1 MAYSEAKVI
10 AGGLAH
16 IPIIIGLFWFI
27 RSYFNKRSLNFEK
40 KNTPVKTKPIPKKV
54 EKKAATPKRVED
66 KVVLPKKSENKVIT
80 PKKVDKKTN
89 SSSET
94 EKEVVSS
101 KKVEE
106 SISEPKKVEITID
119 KSKSQSKSEEPLSS
133 DIKTVPPKAIE
144 NTKIEQK
151 TLKQMKHADVPVN
164 TYRPKTPFI
173 GTVKENYSLLKD
185 GAIGRVNHI
194 TFDLSGGD
202 PALNYVEGQSVGIMA
217 AGEDSN
223 GKPHKLRL
231 YSIASTRHGDNFE
244 GNTVSLCVRQL
255 QYEKDGQ
262 TINGICSTYLCDIK
276 PGDKVKITGPV
287 GKEMLLPEEE
297 DANIVMLATGTG
309 IAPMRA
315 YLRRMFEPSER
326 EKNNWNFK
334 GKAWLFMG
342 APKSANLLYEEDLQR
357 YLQNFPDNFKYT
369 KAISREQQNI
379 KGGRMYIQDRV
390 LESANELFN
399 MIEDEKTHIYLCGLK
414 GMEPGIDEAMTKAAE
429 EKGLNWSELRP
440 QLRKAGRWHVE
451 TY

>member
-1 MAYSEAKVI
+1 MYSQAKVI

-16 IPIIIGLFWFI
+16 IPVVIAVFYFI
-27 RSYFNKRSLNFEK
+27 LTTFNKRALKFVEEA
-40 KNTPVKTKPIPKKV
+40 KTKKPEAKAVETKKV
-54 EKKAATPKRVED
+54 AVSKTEATKTEAPKTEAPKTEAPKIVKK
-66 KVVLPKKSENKVIT
+66 
-80 PKKVDKKTN
+80 
-89 SSSET
+89 
-94 EKEVVSS
+94 
-101 KKVEE
+101 
-106 SISEPKKVEITID
+106 
-119 KSKSQSKSEEPLSS
+119 
-133 DIKTVPPKAIE
+133 
-144 NTKIEQK
+144 
-151 TLKQMKHADVPVN
+151 KHADVPVN
-164 TYRPKTPFI
+164 IYRPKTPYE
-173 GTVKENYSLLKD
+173 GTVIENYSLLKE

-194 TFDLSGGD
+194 TFDLKDSD
-202 PALNYVEGQSVGIMA
+202 PFLNYVEGQSIGIMP
-217 AGEDSN
+217 AGEDAN

-231 YSIASTRHGDNFE
+231 YSIASTRHGDDFN

-255 QYEKDGQ
+255 QYEKDGE
-262 TINGICSTYLCDIK
+262 TINGVCSTYLCDIK

-297 DANIVMLATGTG
+297 DSNIVMLATGTG

-315 YLRRMFEPSER
+315 YLRRMFEPTEK
-326 EKNNWNFK
+326 EKNKWNFK

-357 YLQNFPDNFKYT
+357 YLVDNPDNFKYT
-369 KAISREQQNI
+369 KAISREQQNT

-440 QLRKAGRWHVE
+440 QLKKAGRWHVE

>member
-1 MAYSEAKVI
+1 MYSQAKVI

-16 IPIIIGLFWFI
+16 IPVVIAVFYFI
-27 RSYFNKRSLNFEK
+27 LTTFNKRALKF
-40 KNTPVKTKPIPKKV
+40 
-54 EKKAATPKRVED
+54 
-66 KVVLPKKSENKVIT
+66 
-80 PKKVDKKTN
+80 
-89 SSSET
+89 
-94 EKEVVSS
+94 
-101 KKVEE
+101 VEE
-106 SISEPKKVEITID
+106 SKTKKPEAKAVETKKVAV
-119 KSKSQSKSEEPLSS
+119 SKVEAP
-133 DIKTVPPKAIE
+133 KTEAPKTEAP
-144 NTKIEQK
+144 KIVK
-151 TLKQMKHADVPVN
+151 KKHADVPVN
-164 TYRPKTPFI
+164 IYRPKTPYE
-173 GTVKENYSLLKD
+173 GTVIENYSLLKE

-194 TFDLSGGD
+194 TFDLKDSD
-202 PALNYVEGQSVGIMA
+202 PFLNYVEGQSIGIMP
-217 AGEDSN
+217 AGEDAN

-231 YSIASTRHGDNFE
+231 YSIASTRHGDDFN

-255 QYEKDGQ
+255 QYEKDGE
-262 TINGICSTYLCDIK
+262 TINGVCSTYLCDIK

-287 GKEMLLPEEE
+287 GKEMLLPDEE

-315 YLRRMFEPSER
+315 YLRRMIAPTEK
-326 EKNNWNFK
+326 EKNKWNFK

-357 YLQNFPDNFKYT
+357 YIAENPDNFKYT
-369 KAISREQQNI
+369 KAISREQQNT

-440 QLRKAGRWHVE
+440 QLKKAGRWHVE

>member
-1 MAYSEAKVI
+1 MVYSQAKVI

-16 IPIIIGLFWFI
+16 IPIVIGLFYFI
-27 RSYFNKRSLNFEK
+27 MTFFNKRAIDYAEANK
-40 KNTPVKTKPIPKKV
+40 PKKV
-54 EKKAATPKRVED
+54 EKKVVET
-66 KVVLPKKSENKVIT
+66 KVQVKESSSV
-80 PKKVDKKTN
+80 
-89 SSSET
+89 SSET
-94 EKEVVSS
+94 KTEAPS
-101 KKVEE
+101 KVENT
-106 SISEPKKVEITID
+106 SID
-119 KSKSQSKSEEPLSS
+119 KKPMK
-133 DIKTVPPKAIE
+133 K
-144 NTKIEQK
+144 
-151 TLKQMKHADVPVN
+151 KHADVPVN
-164 TYRPKTPFI
+164 IYRPKTPFE
-173 GTVKENYSLLKD
+173 GTVTGNYSLLKE

-194 TFDLSGGD
+194 TFDLKESD
-202 PALNYVEGQSVGIMA
+202 PFLNYVEGQSIGIMP
-217 AGEDSN
+217 AGEDAN

-231 YSIASTRHGDNFE
+231 YSIASTRHGDDFE

-255 QYEKDGQ
+255 QYEKDGE
-262 TINGICSTYLCDIK
+262 TINGVCSSYLCDIK

-287 GKEMLLPEEE
+287 GKEMLLPDEE

-315 YLRRMFEPSER
+315 YLRRMFEATEK
-326 EKNNWNFK
+326 EKNKWNFK

-357 YLQNFPDNFKYT
+357 YLEAYPDNFKYT
-369 KAISREQQNI
+369 KAISREQQNT

-390 LESANELFN
+390 LESANEIFN

-440 QLRKAGRWHVE
+440 QLKKAGRWHVE

>member
-1 MAYSEAKVI
+1 MYSQAKVI

-16 IPIIIGLFWFI
+16 IPVVIAVFYFI
-27 RSYFNKRSLNFEK
+27 LTTFNKRALKFVEEA
-40 KNTPVKTKPIPKKV
+40 KTKKPEAKAV
-54 EKKAATPKRVED
+54 EPKKAAVSKIEAPKAEAPITEAP
-66 KVVLPKKSENKVIT
+66 KVVKK
-80 PKKVDKKTN
+80 
-89 SSSET
+89 
-94 EKEVVSS
+94 
-101 KKVEE
+101 
-106 SISEPKKVEITID
+106 
-119 KSKSQSKSEEPLSS
+119 
-133 DIKTVPPKAIE
+133 
-144 NTKIEQK
+144 
-151 TLKQMKHADVPVN
+151 KHADVPVN
-164 TYRPKTPFI
+164 IYRPKTPYE
-173 GTVKENYSLLKD
+173 GTVIENYSLLKE

-194 TFDLSGGD
+194 TFDLKDSD
-202 PALNYVEGQSVGIMA
+202 PFLNYVEGQSIGIMP
-217 AGEDSN
+217 AGEDAN

-231 YSIASTRHGDNFE
+231 YSIASTRHGDDFN

-255 QYEKDGQ
+255 QYEKDGE
-262 TINGICSTYLCDIK
+262 TINGVCSTYLCDIK

-287 GKEMLLPEEE
+287 GKEMLLPDEE
-297 DANIVMLATGTG
+297 DANVVMLATGTG

-315 YLRRMFEPSER
+315 YLRRMFEPTEK
-326 EKNNWNFK
+326 EKNKWNFK

-357 YLQNFPDNFKYT
+357 YLAENPDNFKYT
-369 KAISREQQNI
+369 KAISREQQNT

-440 QLRKAGRWHVE
+440 KLKKAGRWHVE

>member
-1 MAYSEAKVI
+1 MYSQAKVI

-16 IPIIIGLFWFI
+16 IPVVIAVFYFI
-27 RSYFNKRSLNFEK
+27 LTTFNKRALKFVEES
-40 KNTPVKTKPIPKKV
+40 KTKKP
-54 EKKAATPKRVED
+54 EA
-66 KVVLPKKSENKVIT
+66 KVVE
-80 PKKVDKKTN
+80 PKKVDASKA
-89 SSSET
+89 E
-94 EKEVVSS
+94 SS
-101 KKVEE
+101 KVEPSKAESPNTEASKVV
-106 SISEPKKVEITID
+106 KK
-119 KSKSQSKSEEPLSS
+119 
-133 DIKTVPPKAIE
+133 
-144 NTKIEQK
+144 
-151 TLKQMKHADVPVN
+151 KHADVPVN
-164 TYRPKTPFI
+164 IYRPKTPYE
-173 GTVKENYSLLKD
+173 GTVIENYSLLKE

-194 TFDLSGGD
+194 TFDLKDSD
-202 PALNYVEGQSVGIMA
+202 PFLNYVEGQSIGIMP
-217 AGEDSN
+217 AGEDAN

-231 YSIASTRHGDNFE
+231 YSIASTRHGDNFN

-255 QYEKDGQ
+255 QYEKDGE
-262 TINGICSTYLCDIK
+262 TINGVCSTYLCDIK

-287 GKEMLLPEEE
+287 GKEMLLPDEE
-297 DANIVMLATGTG
+297 DANVVMLATGTG

-315 YLRRMFEPSER
+315 YLRRMFEATEK

-357 YLQNFPDNFKYT
+357 YLADYPDNFKYT
-369 KAISREQQNI
+369 KAISREQQNT

-440 QLRKAGRWHVE
+440 QLKKAGRWHVE

>member
-1 MAYSEAKVI
+1 MYSQAKVI

-16 IPIIIGLFWFI
+16 IPVVIAVFYFI
-27 RSYFNKRSLNFEK
+27 LTTFNKRALKFVEES
-40 KNTPVKTKPIPKKV
+40 KTKKP
-54 EKKAATPKRVED
+54 EA
-66 KVVLPKKSENKVIT
+66 KVVE
-80 PKKVDKKTN
+80 PKKVDTSKA
-89 SSSET
+89 E
-94 EKEVVSS
+94 SS
-101 KKVEE
+101 KVEPSKTEGSNTEAPKVV
-106 SISEPKKVEITID
+106 KK
-119 KSKSQSKSEEPLSS
+119 
-133 DIKTVPPKAIE
+133 
-144 NTKIEQK
+144 
-151 TLKQMKHADVPVN
+151 KHADVPVN
-164 TYRPKTPFI
+164 IYRPKTPYE
-173 GTVKENYSLLKD
+173 GTVIENYSLLKE

-194 TFDLSGGD
+194 TFDLKDSD
-202 PALNYVEGQSVGIMA
+202 PFLNYVEGQSIGIMP
-217 AGEDSN
+217 AGEDAN

-231 YSIASTRHGDNFE
+231 YSIASTRHGDNFN

-255 QYEKDGQ
+255 QYEKDGE
-262 TINGICSTYLCDIK
+262 TINGVCSTYLCDIK

-287 GKEMLLPEEE
+287 GKEMLLPDEE

-315 YLRRMFEPSER
+315 YLRRMFEATEK

-357 YLQNFPDNFKYT
+357 YLTDYPDNFKYT
-369 KAISREQQNI
+369 KAISREQQNT

-440 QLRKAGRWHVE
+440 QLKKAGRWHVE

>member
-1 MAYSEAKVI
+1 MYSQAKVI

-16 IPIIIGLFWFI
+16 IPVVIAVFYFI
-27 RSYFNKRSLNFEK
+27 LTTFNKRALKFVEE
-40 KNTPVKTKPIPKKV
+40 VKTKKPESKAV
-54 EKKAATPKRVED
+54 EP
-66 KVVLPKKSENKVIT
+66 NKVA
-80 PKKVDKKTN
+80 
-89 SSSET
+89 
-94 EKEVVSS
+94 VS
-101 KKVEE
+101 
-106 SISEPKKVEITID
+106 
-119 KSKSQSKSEEPLSS
+119 
-133 DIKTVPPKAIE
+133 
-144 NTKIEQK
+144 KIEAPK
-151 TLKQMKHADVPVN
+151 TEASKIVKKKHADVPVN
-164 TYRPKTPFI
+164 IYRPKTPYE
-173 GTVKENYSLLKD
+173 GTVIENYSLLKE

-194 TFDLSGGD
+194 TFDLKDSD
-202 PALNYVEGQSVGIMA
+202 PFLNYVEGQSIGIMP
-217 AGEDSN
+217 AGEDAN

-231 YSIASTRHGDNFE
+231 YSIASTRHGDDFN

-255 QYEKDGQ
+255 QYEKDGE
-262 TINGICSTYLCDIK
+262 TINGVCSTYLCDIK

-287 GKEMLLPEEE
+287 GKEMLLPDEE

-315 YLRRMFEPSER
+315 YLRRMFEPTEK
-326 EKNNWNFK
+326 EKNKWNFK

-357 YLQNFPDNFKYT
+357 YIAENPDNFKYT
-369 KAISREQQNI
+369 KAISREQQNT

-440 QLRKAGRWHVE
+440 QLKKAGRWHVE

>member
-1 MAYSEAKVI
+1 MVYSQAKVI

-16 IPIIIGLFWFI
+16 IPIVIGIFYFI
-27 RSYFNKRSLNFEK
+27 MTFFNKRAIDYAEANK
-40 KNTPVKTKPIPKKV
+40 PKKV
-54 EKKAATPKRVED
+54 EKKVVGKNLTEE
-66 KVVLPKKSENKVIT
+66 KVVESKIEVKKSSSVSTEI
-80 PKKVDKKTN
+80 KT
-89 SSSET
+89 EAPL
-94 EKEVVSS
+94 
-101 KKVEE
+101 KVENTNIE
-106 SISEPKKVEITID
+106 INSNIVKKPM
-119 KSKSQSKSEEPLSS
+119 KK
-133 DIKTVPPKAIE
+133 
-144 NTKIEQK
+144 
-151 TLKQMKHADVPVN
+151 KHADVPVN
-164 TYRPKTPFI
+164 IYRPKTPFE
-173 GTVKENYSLLKD
+173 GTVTGNYSLLKD

-194 TFDLSGGD
+194 TFDLKDSD
-202 PALNYVEGQSVGIMA
+202 PFLNYVEGQSIGIMP
-217 AGEDSN
+217 AGVDAN

-231 YSIASTRHGDNFE
+231 YSIASTRHGDDFA

-255 QYEKDGQ
+255 QYEKDGE
-262 TINGICSTYLCDIK
+262 TINGVCSSYLCDIK

-287 GKEMLLPEEE
+287 GKEMLLPDEE

-315 YLRRMFEPSER
+315 YLRRMFEATEK

-357 YLQNFPDNFKYT
+357 YLENYPENFKYT
-369 KAISREQQNI
+369 KAISREQQNT

-390 LESANELFN
+390 LESANEIFN

-440 QLRKAGRWHVE
+440 QLKKAGRWHVE

>member
-1 MAYSEAKVI
+1 MYSQAKVI

-16 IPIIIGLFWFI
+16 IPVVIAVFYFI
-27 RSYFNKRSLNFEK
+27 LTTFNKRALKFVEEA
-40 KNTPVKTKPIPKKV
+40 KTKKP
-54 EKKAATPKRVED
+54 EAKAV
-66 KVVLPKKSENKVIT
+66 
-80 PKKVDKKTN
+80 
-89 SSSET
+89 
-94 EKEVVSS
+94 
-101 KKVEE
+101 
-106 SISEPKKVEITID
+106 EPKKVAV
-119 KSKSQSKSEEPLSS
+119 SKTEAP
-133 DIKTVPPKAIE
+133 KTEAPKTEAP
-144 NTKIEQK
+144 K
-151 TLKQMKHADVPVN
+151 TEAPKVVKKKHADVPVN
-164 TYRPKTPFI
+164 IYSPKTPYE
-173 GTVKENYSLLKD
+173 GTVIENYSLLKE

-194 TFDLSGGD
+194 TFDLKDSD
-202 PALNYVEGQSVGIMA
+202 PFLNYVEGQSIGIMP
-217 AGEDSN
+217 AGEDAN

-231 YSIASTRHGDNFE
+231 YSIASTRHGDDFN

-255 QYEKDGQ
+255 QYEKDGE
-262 TINGICSTYLCDIK
+262 TINGVCSTYLCDIK

-287 GKEMLLPEEE
+287 GKEMLLPDEE

-315 YLRRMFEPSER
+315 YLRRMFEPTEK
-326 EKNNWNFK
+326 EKNKWNFK

-357 YLQNFPDNFKYT
+357 YLADNPDNFKYT
-369 KAISREQQNI
+369 KAISREQQNT

-440 QLRKAGRWHVE
+440 QLKKAGRWHVE

>member
-1 MAYSEAKVI
+1 MAYTEAQVI
-10 AGGLAH
+10 AGGFAH
-16 IPIIIGLFWFI
+16 IPILIGIFWLI
-27 RSYFNKRSLNFEK
+27 NKYFVKRSKSYEEATKPNKVKPSIKSVVAEPKKIEK
-40 KNTPVKTKPIPKKV
+40 KSIATKVQSKPKVTDLQESK
-54 EKKAATPKRVED
+54 
-66 KVVLPKKSENKVIT
+66 N
-80 PKKVDKKTN
+80 VD
-89 SSSET
+89 
-94 EKEVVSS
+94 S
-101 KKVEE
+101 KKVVSTDKDKDL
-106 SISEPKKVEITID
+106 SIAVSPE
-119 KSKSQSKSEEPLSS
+119 
-133 DIKTVPPKAIE
+133 IKTVPPKTLE
-144 NTKIEQK
+144 NTKIDQK
-151 TLKQMKHADVPVN
+151 PLKKMKHPDVPVN
-164 TYRPKTPFI
+164 TYRPKTPFV
-173 GTVKENYSLLKD
+173 GTVRENYSLLKD

-202 PALNYVEGQSVGIMA
+202 PFLRYVEGQSVGIMP
-217 AGEDSN
+217 AGEDAN

-231 YSIASTRHGDNFE
+231 YSIASTRHGDDFE
-244 GNTVSLCVRQL
+244 GSSVSLCVRQL

-262 TINGICSTYLCDIK
+262 TINGLCSTYLCDVK

-287 GKEMLLPEEE
+287 GKEMLLPEDEN
-297 DANIVMLATGTG
+297 ANIVMLATGTG

-357 YLQNFPDNFKYT
+357 YLSNNPDNFKYT

-399 MIEDEKTHIYLCGLK
+399 MIEDDKTHIYLCGLK

-429 EKGLNWSELRP
+429 AKGLDWSELRP
-440 QLRKAGRWHVE
+440 QLKKAGRWHVE

>member
-1 MAYSEAKVI
+1 MYSQAKVI

-16 IPIIIGLFWFI
+16 IPVIIAVFYFI
-27 RSYFNKRSLNFEK
+27 LTTFNKRALKFVEE
-40 KNTPVKTKPIPKKV
+40 TKTKKPEPKAV
-54 EKKAATPKRVED
+54 
-66 KVVLPKKSENKVIT
+66 
-80 PKKVDKKTN
+80 
-89 SSSET
+89 
-94 EKEVVSS
+94 
-101 KKVEE
+101 
-106 SISEPKKVEITID
+106 EPKKPAVLKVEN
-119 KSKSQSKSEEPLSS
+119 S
-133 DIKTVPPKAIE
+133 
-144 NTKIEQK
+144 KIEAPK
-151 TLKQMKHADVPVN
+151 TETSKVAKKKHADVPVN
-164 TYRPKTPFI
+164 IYRPKTPFE
-173 GTVKENYSLLKD
+173 GTVIENYSLLKE

-194 TFDLSGGD
+194 TFDLKDSD
-202 PALNYVEGQSVGIMA
+202 PFLNYVEGQSIGIMP
-217 AGEDSN
+217 AGEDAN

-231 YSIASTRHGDNFE
+231 YSIASTRHGDDFN

-255 QYEKDGQ
+255 QYEKDGE
-262 TINGICSTYLCDIK
+262 TINGVCSTYLCDIK

-287 GKEMLLPEEE
+287 GKEMLLPDEE

-315 YLRRMFEPSER
+315 YLRRMFEPTEK
-326 EKNNWNFK
+326 EKNKWNFK

-357 YLQNFPDNFKYT
+357 YLADNPDNFKYT
-369 KAISREQQNI
+369 KAISREQQNT

-414 GMEPGIDEAMTKAAE
+414 GMEPGIDEAMSKAAE

-440 QLRKAGRWHVE
+440 QLKKAGRWHVE